1 MISIKQKLIKLIA
14 EKSVFRLVKIYS
26 LLMGCFLVIG
36 IWKWNDLPPLLP
48 LFYSLPKSSD
58 QLGTPL
64 TLLLLPALSLFL
76 FILDFTLSSL
86 IFAKSRLAS
95 EILIII
101 AVSTSFL
108 LLITYIKI
116 IFLVS

>member
-1 MISIKQKLIKLIA
+1 MKQKLIKLIA
-14 EKSVFRLVKIYS
+14 EKSILRFVKIYS

-36 IWKWNDLPPLLP
+36 IWKWKDLPPLLP
-48 LFYSLPKSSD
+48 LFYSLPRSND

-76 FILDFTLSSL
+76 FILDFTLASL
-86 IFAKSRLAS
+86 IYEKSKLAS

-101 AVSTSFL
+101 GVTISFL

-116 IFLVS
+116 IFLIS